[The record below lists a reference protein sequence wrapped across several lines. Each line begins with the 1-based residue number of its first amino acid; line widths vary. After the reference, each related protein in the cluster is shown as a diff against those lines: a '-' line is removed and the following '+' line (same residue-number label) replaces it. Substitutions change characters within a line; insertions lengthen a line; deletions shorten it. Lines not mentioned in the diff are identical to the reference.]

1 MAPTNPSSCSVSV
14 VSGNFLVNWV
24 GGATGVVNINV
35 FESAT
40 GGTPLSGYSTVATLN
55 GTAITAGTA
64 TVTGYTPIAGYWYA
78 VVVHNTAAAGNDL
91 AGPKISPAYQN
102 YPAGV
107 MPTFTLTSLSATRM
121 VVTWSGGSGI
131 SSINFQ
137 TVIADATNMTG
148 NTNFYN
154 FGTYMATGSGTQNM
168 DTTYTPGYSF
178 SASMLV
184 TFQNSTTQSSGVLTP
199 GIQLASPTVVTSG
212 GTLTTNGGQS
222 IVSFTSSGTFK
233 LIYPANTTM
242 TYLVVGGG
250 GGGGYT
256 NCAGGGGAGGAVQA
270 TAGIQ
275 DMTLHGSYTVTVG
288 NGGAGG
294 TSGPGVNGSD
304 SSFNSTTGTGGGG
317 GGSIFGPPARNGIAG
332 GCGGGGS
339 YSAGIS
345 GGIGGAGSQGFAGG
359 NGSAIAPA
367 ANNGGGGGGMGSV
380 GVAANY
386 ISVAAAGNG
395 GDGKTYTIGGNSY
408 TVSGGGG
415 GGGDSGYG
423 AGGSGIGGQGGYYAV
438 FCTAGATNT
447 GSGGGGGG
455 GGQVNPSGAAGG
467 SGVVRIAYQ
476 TNVSLNPDLRP
487 FQPRSPV
494 GRTNYYKH
502 TGRGMGRYMG
512 DWMDTNIV

>member
-1 MAPTNPSSCSVSV
+1 MVVQNPTSCAISITGTTYTVT
-14 VSGNFLVNWV
+14 WV
-24 GGATGVVNINV
+24 GGSAGTVVNINV

-40 GGTPLSGYSTVATLN
+40 GGTPPSGYSAVATSNGIAIAN
-55 GTAITAGTA
+55 GTKAITGTPTAGYYYYAIVHVTTA
-64 TVTGYTPIAGYWYA
+64 TGT
-78 VVVHNTAAAGNDL
+78 DL
-91 AGPKISPAYQN
+91 AGPTLSPVIQN
-102 YPAGV
+102 YPPGV
-107 MPTFTLTSLSATRM
+107 LPTFTLDSLSATRM
-121 VVTWSGGSGI
+121 VVSWSGGSSI
-131 SSINFQ
+131 SSIGFKAY
-137 TVIADATNMTG
+137 IADATNMTG
-148 NTNFYN
+148 STLFYD
-154 FGTYMATGSGTQNM
+154 FGTYMAIGSGTKNM
-168 DTTYTPGYSF
+168 DSSYTPGYSF
-178 SASMLV
+178 SATMLV
-184 TFQNSTTQSSGVLTP
+184 TFQDTTTQTVSITP
-199 GIQLASPTVVTSG
+199 GKQLASPTVVTTG

-222 IVSFTSSGTFK
+222 IVTFTSSGTFK
-233 LIYPANTTM
+233 LIYPTNTMM

-270 TAGIQ
+270 SAGIQ

-294 TSGPGVNGSD
+294 TSMSGDNGQD

-317 GGSIFGPPARNGIAG
+317 GGSIAGASPRNGKAG

-345 GGIGGAGSQGFAGG
+345 AGIGGAGSQGFAGG
-359 NGSAIAPA
+359 NGSSIAPA

-386 ISVAAAGNG
+386 IYVAAAGNG
-395 GDGKTYTIGGNSY
+395 GDGKTYVIGGNSY

-415 GGGDSGYG
+415 AGGDSGYG
-423 AGGSGIGGQGGYYAV
+423 AGGSGIGGQGGCGGV
-438 FCTAGATNT
+438 FCTAGTANT

-455 GGQVNPSGAAGG
+455 GGQAAPPGAAGG

>member
-1 MAPTNPSSCSVSV
+1 MVVQNPTSCAISITGTTYTVT
-14 VSGNFLVNWV
+14 WV
-24 GGATGVVNINV
+24 GGTGSTVNINV
-35 FESAT
+35 FQSAT
-40 GGTPLSGYSTVATLN
+40 GGTPPSGYSVVATSN
-55 GTAITAGTA
+55 GVTASNLTANITGTP
-64 TVTGYTPIAGYWYA
+64 VAGYWYF
-78 VVVHNTAAAGNDL
+78 VIVHTVGGTGNDL
-91 AGPKISPAYQN
+91 AGPTLSPAYQN
-102 YPAGV
+102 GPPPV

-121 VVTWSGGSGI
+121 VITWSGGSSV

-148 NTNFYN
+148 NTNFYSP
-154 FGTYMATGSGTQNM
+154 GTYQAIGSGSQNI

-178 SASMLV
+178 SATMLV
-184 TFQNSTTQSSGVLTP
+184 TFSNSSTQSSGVLTP
-199 GIQLASPTVVTSG
+199 GIQLPSTTVVTTG

-222 IVSFTSSGTFK
+222 IVTFTSSGTFK

-250 GGGGYT
+250 GGGGFT

-270 TAGIQ
+270 SAGIQ

-294 TSGPGVNGSD
+294 SYTTPTYYPAGNGGD
-304 SSFNSTTGTGGGG
+304 TTFNGTTGTGGGA
-317 GGSIFGPPARNGIAG
+317 GGSIADTPQYNGHTG
-332 GCGGGGS
+332 GCGGGAS
-339 YSAGIS
+339 YN
-345 GGIGGAGSQGFAGG
+345 GGIGAAGSQGFAGG
-359 NGSAIAPA
+359 NGGPLGGP
-367 ANNGGGGGGMGSV
+367 NNGGGGGGMGSV
-380 GVAANY
+380 GLAANY
-386 ISVAAAGNG
+386 IYAGGSAGNG
-395 GDGKTYTIGGNSY
+395 GDGKTYVIGGNSY

-415 GGGDSGYG
+415 GGGDQGYG
-423 AGGSGIGGQGGYYAV
+423 AGGSGIGGQGGNGSV

-455 GGQVNPSGAAGG
+455 GGQISPAGAAGG